1 MIPHAALKQ
10 AESAPQRAFDF
21 DEYRAF
27 VVRNLQGRPFPAALD
42 AGLSDLKEIDFIIR
56 SAGYQDRII
65 IDKAV
70 VRGLEYYTGP
80 VYEVELTFP
89 TTGDDGKP
97 VRFGSVGGGGRYDG
111 LVSRFRG
118 EPVPAT
124 GFSIGVSRLL
134 AALTHLGKIDA
145 KPEPGPVIVTVF
157 DRDRVAD
164 YQRMASTLRAAG
176 IRSELYLGSGKFG
189 PQMKYADRRRSP
201 CVVIQG
207 TDEKQRGE
215 VQIKDLIVG
224 AELAGLSK
232 ERDDYLKKQAE
243 AQFAVPED
251 RLVDAVREV
260 LARHGVKWG

>member
-1 MIPHAALKQ
+1 MPQDIRIAEGIRTDAIFGGLSNRSLK
-10 AESAPQRAFDF
+10 SAIG
-21 DEYRAF
+21 
-27 VVRNLQGRPFPAALD
+27 LQG
-42 AGLSDLKEIDFIIR
+42 LSELREIWQLVAN
-56 SAGYQDRII
+56 AGYDDGRIR
-65 IDKAV
+65 IDPSV

-80 VYEVELTFP
+80 VYEVELTLP
-89 TTGDDGKP
+89 ITGDDGKP

-134 AALTHLGKIDA
+134 AALMQIGQVDS
-145 KPEPGPVIVTVF
+145 KPEAGPVIVTVF
-157 DRDRVAD
+157 DKDRLAD
-164 YQRMASTLRAAG
+164 YQRMAATLRQAG

-207 TDEKQRGE
+207 TDEKQKGE

-251 RLVDAVREV
+251 QLVDAVRKV
-260 LARHGVKWG
+260 LARHGVTWG